1 MIQVVAMK
9 INIFFS
15 CKCHEKDH
23 KVCMNPALCV
33 PCVFEESLQISPGNS
48 KSEVIAFSEK
58 AGIFTEKVTLKVYK
72 FSCLLNEGNG
82 AVGIQLID
90 LSY

>member
-23 KVCMNPALCV
+23 DLCV
-33 PCVFEESLQISPGNS
+33 PCVFEEPLQISPGNS
-48 KSEVIAFSEK
+48 RSEVIAFSEK
-58 AGIFTEKVTLKVYK
+58 AGIFTENMTLKVYK
-72 FSCLLNEGNG
+72 FSCHWNEGNG
-82 AVGIQLID
+82 SVGIQLID